1 MLPDLSFFL
10 FCRLVWTLFTIF
22 TCVHLWANYSAVT
35 SVIMETLN
43 QARLHILVND
53 FFSRESVGLPSI
65 KDTNFREPVIYSK
78 LVWYDIER
86 KNILDTLHNFLFSS
100 WLIELRII
108 IQNFFVG
115 ATFCDS
121 ISLSVWHYTGD
132 VCLLLRHIHKY
143 K

>member
-1 MLPDLSFFL
+1 MSFFL

-86 KNILDTLHNFLFSS
+86 KKTFWTLCIIFYFLLSWSNWESSFWTLSLVQLFVILFYCQFHIPLVMLWCLFA
-100 WLIELRII
+100 LE
-108 IQNFFVG
+108 
-115 ATFCDS
+115 AHT
-121 ISLSVWHYTGD
+121 
-132 VCLLLRHIHKY
+132 
-143 K
+143 